1 MKNQR
6 KRGSSRSV
14 PGIVVV
20 LVVFF
25 VFVNQSL
32 AESTSFLSLRPDW
45 TTKTVFRKNGN
56 IYFTGGFLN
65 GSDYSLSI
73 RCANA
78 EALKVAT
85 QSISQYIRATFS
97 SYTLGENTGAGGI
110 ERYVEDGI
118 ATFVNNIH
126 VQGIKQ
132 GQIYYEEIPYSG
144 KGLVYNVFVMLEMS
158 RADYAKAKAGVL
170 QRMKEQFRRA
180 GETEAKKK
188 AEKLLED
195 LKRELREEFHGK
207 SASDA

>member
-6 KRGSSRSV
+6 DRLSLKSIVR
-14 PGIVVV
+14 IVVI
-20 LVVFF
+20 LVVFSS
-25 VFVNQSL
+25 VFSAISVSS
-32 AESTSFLSLRPDW
+32 ASDRPDW
-45 TTKTVFRKNGN
+45 TTKSVFQEGGN

-85 QSISQYIRATFS
+85 QSISQYIRGTFS
-97 SYTLGENTGAGGI
+97 TYTLGVNTGTGGI

-118 ATFVNNIH
+118 ATFVNNLH

-132 GQIYYEEIPYSG
+132 KKIFYEEVPYG
-144 KGLVYNVFVMLEMS
+144 GNGTAYNVFVVLEMS
-158 RADYAKAKAGVL
+158 KADYTKAKADVL
-170 QRMKEQFRRA
+170 QRMKEQFKRT
-180 GETEAKKK
+180 GEIEAKKK
-188 AEKLLED
+188 AEKLLDD
-195 LKRELREEFHGK
+195 LKNELREEFHGK